1 MFELH
6 RASSQSNA
14 IEMFSKLGP
23 ATRYIAGGT
32 DLMIQLTR
40 KRRSASHVID
50 ISGIKALRGLEVR
63 ENKLIVGALVTHK
76 ELDLHP
82 EVQKSFPAIRLA
94 AQVVGGHQ
102 IRNVGTVGGNLAN
115 ASPAAD
121 MSAALL
127 ALGATVHLVGASGRR
142 QVSIDDFFTGSGKSV
157 LEHGELIES
166 VEVPLPNGTSANTFL
181 KAGRRKAME
190 ISLVCVGMKVDVDLA
205 GVVTHA
211 RVSLGSVGPTTMRA
225 VGCEEILVG
234 RKLDEETGELA
245 ASQASKECTPRSDVR
260 GSEVYRRILVEGLV
274 VKAVARCASSLKK
287 AD

>member
-50 ISGIKALRGLEVR
+50 ISGIKALRELEVR
-63 ENKLIVGALVTHK
+63 QDKLIVGALVTHK
-76 ELDLHP
+76 ELDLYP
-82 EVQKSFPAIRLA
+82 QVKESFPAIRLA

-121 MSAALL
+121 MSAAFL
-127 ALGATVHLVGASGRR
+127 ALGATVNLVGSNGRR
-142 QVSIDDFFTGSGKSV
+142 QVSIDEFFTGPGKSV
-157 LEHGELIES
+157 LEDGELIES
-166 VEVPLPNGTSANTFL
+166 VEVPLPAGASANTFL

-190 ISLVCVGMKVDVDLA
+190 ISLVCVGMKVDVDHS
-205 GVVTHA
+205 GVVTKA

-225 VGCEEILVG
+225 AACEQVLIG
-234 RKLDEETGELA
+234 RKLDEEAGKLA
-245 ASQASKECTPRSDVR
+245 AIEASKECTPRSDVR
-260 GSEVYRRILVEGLV
+260 GSEDYRRILVEGLV
-274 VKAVARCASSLKK
+274 VKAVAQCANSLKR